1 MLKEIQSNDSKILV
15 VGLGY
20 RTGLSTANYLIS
32 KGYSVDVSD
41 SKSADELIPVS
52 SQLKSGVRLFAGNQ
66 DVSLLENG
74 YDLIVLSP
82 GVPAYIPLIKAAY
95 EKNIKVIAEV
105 ELAYHFTKG
114 SWVAITGTDGKSD
127 EIAWAEFA
135 RRRKYRYSFDF
146 SC

>member
-1 MLKEIQSNDSKILV
+1 VLKEIQNKDSKILV

-41 SKSADELIPVS
+41 SKSADELTSVS

-114 SWVAITGTDGKSD
+114 SWVAITN
-127 EIAWAEFA
+127 
-135 RRRKYRYSFDF
+135 
-146 SC
+146 